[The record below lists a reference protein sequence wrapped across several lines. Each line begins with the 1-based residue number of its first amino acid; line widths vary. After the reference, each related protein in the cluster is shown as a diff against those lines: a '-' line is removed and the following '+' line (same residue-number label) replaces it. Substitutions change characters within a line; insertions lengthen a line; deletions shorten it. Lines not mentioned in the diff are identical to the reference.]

1 MNLQTI
7 DKFKKRIITDIIL
20 LCYATKDHD
29 MLNFV
34 KTFIG
39 EMLTLNVSIGLT
51 LRSFL
56 RARPPRT
63 HLITGPLA

>member
-29 MLNFV
+29 MLREKKCKNPKKIAV
-34 KTFIG
+34 LYAK
-39 EMLTLNVSIGLT
+39 
-51 LRSFL
+51 
-56 RARPPRT
+56 
-63 HLITGPLA
+63 ITIYIYVLMNI